1 VVVILLLCLLLDREW
16 TELLVYQRVEIQ
28 RGVDATIEVRWV
40 GRRSLRRMLMRIQMN
55 ILRIAQ
61 VVVAVVTLLEKYHL
75 EYWDSC
81 WAWDI
86 REGTDSSREAA
97 YHRC

>member
-1 VVVILLLCLLLDREW
+1 MVGILLLCLLLDRDWAEP
-16 TELLVYQRVEIQ
+16 LVYQRVEIQ

-40 GRRSLRRMLMRIQMN
+40 GRRSWRRMVMQIQMD
-55 ILRIAQ
+55 ILHNSL
-61 VVVAVVTLLEKYHL
+61 VVVVVILLEKGHL

-97 YHRC
+97 YHTC